1 MARLTRSAPV
11 GRPVD
16 ISTMTLPDALACA
29 LAAAR
34 SGIAVL
40 VADLAQPIT
49 PPLAVPRG
57 TWLIATTSG
66 TTRRPRAICRTASSW
81 AASIGPLADL
91 AGVDAADTVLLTGP
105 LHSTL
110 HLHAAVHTLCI
121 GAHLTDEPSTATVAH
136 CVPTVL
142 DRILRSRGDYPR
154 LRKAIVAGAPATSAL
169 VARAGAA
176 GLAVTEYYGAA
187 ELSFVAARRWP
198 DPLLRPFPG
207 TEVRVDDEGVIWVRS
222 PYRAFGYLELAATVA
237 TEAADGAATD
247 VTAAGP
253 DAARDAARHAEPDAL
268 AVKTDAARD
277 AGVRVAPDGAHVTEP
292 DTSDA
297 ATDVARCAGRVG
309 ANALE
314 PLPMEPL
321 RTDEDGFVT
330 VGDVVDAPSGD
341 PSQGFTVRGRADSA
355 ITTGGFTVLTA
366 DIEAALS
373 TIPRVRAVGAVGL
386 DHPRLGQVVAVAIEL
401 VDPSAGHASGKADLA
416 DIRAAARAL
425 LPHAARPRKYLVVD
439 ALPRT
444 PSGKVAHAA
453 LADLFHPAP

>member
-1 MARLTRSAPV
+1 MRPVAALQLSGDADAPAVTWCGRTWTYREMARLTRSVPV

-16 ISTMTLPDALACA
+16 MSTMTLPQGLACA

-34 SGIAVL
+34 SGTAVL
-40 VADLAQPIT
+40 VADPARPIT
-49 PPLAVPRG
+49 PPSAVPG
-57 TWLIATTSG
+57 ETWLIATTSG

-81 AASIGPLADL
+81 AASIDPLADL
-91 AGVDAADTVLLTGP
+91 AEVSAADTVLLTGP

-121 GAHLTDEPSTATVAH
+121 GAHLTDEPSTATAAH

-142 DRILRSRGDYPR
+142 DRILRVRSNYPR
-154 LRKAIVAGAPATSAL
+154 LRRVIVAGAPAPGDL

-176 GLAVTEYYGAA
+176 GLSVTEYYGAA

-207 TEVRVDDEGVIWVRS
+207 AEVRIDDEGVIWARS
-222 PYRAFGYLELAATVA
+222 PYRALGYLKLAATA
-237 TEAADGAATD
+237 AEAG
-247 VTAAGP
+247 
-253 DAARDAARHAEPDAL
+253 
-268 AVKTDAARD
+268 AVKR
-277 AGVRVAPDGAHVTEP
+277 
-292 DTSDA
+292 TS
-297 ATDVARCAGRVG
+297 RLG

-314 PLPMEPL
+314 PPPMEPL
-321 RTDEDGFVT
+321 RTDEDGFAT
-330 VGDVVDAPSGD
+330 VGDVVDAPNGD
-341 PSQGFTVRGRADSA
+341 PSQGFIVRGRADSA

-401 VDPSAGHASGKADLA
+401 VDPPAEHAPDEADLA
-416 DIRAAARAL
+416 DIRAAARVL
-425 LPHAARPRKYLVVD
+425 LPHAARPRRYLVVD

-444 PSGKVAHAA
+444 PSGKIAHAA
-453 LADLFHPAP
+453 LAALFHPAP